1 MTKHRLIMNENDRRI
16 LITCNGTCLT
26 ILINFLYY
34 IFYMVSF
41 HTKFFKIFIQL
52 CRNCIKKIPTCLLA
66 KFFTL
71 ILCRLLYTE
80 EFMAYR

>member
-1 MTKHRLIMNENDRRI
+1 MNENDRRI

-41 HTKFFKIFIQL
+41 HTKFL
-52 CRNCIKKIPTCLLA
+52 
-66 KFFTL
+66 
-71 ILCRLLYTE
+71 
-80 EFMAYR
+80 